1 MIVVQVSVKSECKIY
16 GSHTGGKLAA
26 KQLNIL
32 RFNR

>member
-1 MIVVQVSVKSECKIY
+1 MIVIQAGVKTECKIY
-16 GSHTGGKLAA
+16 GSHTGIKLAA